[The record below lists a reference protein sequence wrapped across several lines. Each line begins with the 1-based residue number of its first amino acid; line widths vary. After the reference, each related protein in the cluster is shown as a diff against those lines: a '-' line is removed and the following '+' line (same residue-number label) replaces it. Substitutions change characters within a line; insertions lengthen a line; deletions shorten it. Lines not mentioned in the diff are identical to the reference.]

1 MSSSPPARSRLTR
14 ANDLAV
20 ELAVWEMENKRR
32 RIVSCREWA
41 AGGWDAWRIVRNL
54 HAAQCI
60 FAWGTLCRRGPRRF
74 EVPSLHMA
82 RLRRSARHGRLAR
95 LRYAARLGRL
105 ARLRYTPR
113 LRRSPRLGRSARLRR
128 SPRLRCKAW
137 LGSVLHAPYPA
148 WSTCFCTSAV
158 SSFLLC
164 TSSLA

>member
-1 MSSSPPARSRLTR
+1 MSSSPSARSRLTR

-20 ELAVWEMENKRR
+20 ELAIWEMENKRR

-82 RLRRSARHGRLAR
+82 RLRCAPRHRRSAAPVLASAQMQGLAR
-95 LRYAARLGRL
+95 IGYACVLSCPVNLLLHECCKLLFAVHVQLGVDIAGVGSDGVDRHHL
-105 ARLRYTPR
+105 AVGDL
-113 LRRSPRLGRSARLRR
+113 LGGSA
-128 SPRLRCKAW
+128 A
-137 LGSVLHAPYPA
+137 GQA
-148 WSTCFCTSAV
+148 
-158 SSFLLC
+158 
-164 TSSLA
+164 